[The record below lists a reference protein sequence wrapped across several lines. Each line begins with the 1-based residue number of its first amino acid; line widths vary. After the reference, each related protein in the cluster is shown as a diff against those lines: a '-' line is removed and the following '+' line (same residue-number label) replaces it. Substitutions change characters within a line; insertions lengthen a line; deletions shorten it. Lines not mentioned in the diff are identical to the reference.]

1 MILLKKEQTREKEI
15 RARRQFEDVT
25 QEVLKSQVFFFVLLK
40 DLVASA
46 SDCNRM
52 ANRVPLN
59 QFSKSKGRSAA
70 LKAAR
75 ISYDQTNNTTW
86 TTSLKFH

>member
-1 MILLKKEQTREKEI
+1 MICLSLIYFTILWDNIYKIQYRIDTMILLKKEQTREKEI

-52 ANRVPLN
+52 ANRYL
-59 QFSKSKGRSAA
+59 
-70 LKAAR
+70 
-75 ISYDQTNNTTW
+75 
-86 TTSLKFH
+86 